1 MLGRGST
8 RNINI
13 YIYIYGSVRL
23 IRRDR
28 TFAQKVQNNTS
39 TEPNKSMRHMLILLG
54 LQWGLQGVPGDSPAV
69 IYRFVGCFKT
79 LFEGCVFADGDSLG
93 SKGYCWL

>member
-1 MLGRGST
+1 M
-8 RNINI
+8 I
-13 YIYIYGSVRL
+13 YIYYIYMAVSDQFVVTVPL
-23 IRRDR
+23 PKK
-28 TFAQKVQNNTS
+28 FKKNTL

-93 SKGYCWL
+93 SKGYC